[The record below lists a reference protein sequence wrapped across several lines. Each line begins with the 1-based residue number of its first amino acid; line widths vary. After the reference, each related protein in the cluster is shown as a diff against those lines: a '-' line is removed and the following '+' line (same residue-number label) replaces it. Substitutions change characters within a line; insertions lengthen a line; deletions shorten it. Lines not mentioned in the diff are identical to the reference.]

1 MFLLWSCSRKFAA
14 AQRVGVPVWRVQ
26 EALLAA
32 ERFTVALP
40 LKAPLQAMVDRVRDL
55 LVRIKEVVP
64 NPATVGNSLC
74 PCCAVGSWGCAPTFD
89 SPLMPSTLVVRWL
102 RQHSKGPAG
111 TRLPQGVGLGL
122 DRSGP
127 QPQAGEDAPFTPAVP
142 SSGAAGADGMLLRS
156 ALYPLRLFCC
166 AKLRRLSFSSS
177 AVVLFCR

>member
-1 MFLLWSCSRKFAA
+1 M
-14 AQRVGVPVWRVQ
+14 GVPVWRVQ

-64 NPATVGNSLC
+64 NPATVGSSLC
-74 PCCAVGSWGCAPTFD
+74 PCCAVGSWGRAPTFD
-89 SPLMPSTLVVRWL
+89 SLLSCVCFVMPFTLVVRWL
-102 RQHSKGPAG
+102 CQHSKGPAG

-156 ALYPLRLFCC
+156 SVYPLRLFCC